1 MKLMNYDAKYL
12 IEQNVRTTTQEVPN
26 TFTLCQYK
34 ILCRLIRQKKIT
46 KEFFNFLIMNL
57 YGLENWRMLDY
68 MQMYQLIHVITFWNY
83 GKRGN

>member
-1 MKLMNYDAKYL
+1 MNYDAKYL

-46 KEFFNFLIMNL
+46 KQFFDFLLMNL
-57 YGLENWRMLDY
+57 FGLENWRMLDY
-68 MQMYQLIHVITFWNY
+68 MQMYQLIHIITFWDY
-83 GKRGN
+83 KKKGI

>member
-34 ILCRLIRQKKIT
+34 ILCRLIRQKRIT
-46 KEFFNFLIMNL
+46 KQFFDFLL
-57 YGLENWRMLDY
+57 LQLFDLSNWREMDY
-68 MQMYQLIHVITFWNY
+68 LQMYQMIHILTYWNY
-83 GKRGN
+83 KKKGN

>member
-1 MKLMNYDAKYL
+1 MNYDAKYL

-34 ILCRLIRQKKIT
+34 ILCRLIRQKKIR
-46 KEFFNFLIMNL
+46 KEFFNFLLMNL

-68 MQMYQLIHVITFWNY
+68 MQMYQLIHVITFWDY
-83 GKRGN
+83 KEKGN